1 MKKIYIIPTAE
12 ILDVDSYELMTASQ
26 LDDDEVFKP
35 NPLDRE
41 DPWTGGRA
49 KGTGSFDDFSDD
61 DEDGLFYKKYT
72 VKW

>member
-1 MKKIYIIPTAE
+1 MDNKKTYIKPSVFVIAYNN
-12 ILDVDSYELMTASQ
+12 VELLSGSDKFGDAM
-26 LDDDEVFKP
+26 
-35 NPLDRE
+35 N
-41 DPWTGGRA
+41 GRA